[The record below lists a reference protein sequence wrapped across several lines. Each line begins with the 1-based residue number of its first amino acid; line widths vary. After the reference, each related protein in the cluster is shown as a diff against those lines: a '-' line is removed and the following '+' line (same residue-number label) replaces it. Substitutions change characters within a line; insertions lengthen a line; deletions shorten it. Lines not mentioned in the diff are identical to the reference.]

1 MKKVYD
7 RRVLVKV
14 DGWAEFEDTSIF
26 RCLRY
31 QDEDFAKQEYLYRFR
46 TFEDVKAEIEKGD
59 LILDAEVT
67 TTFFT
72 RQPKIKINTVN
83 SLFHCSPAV
92 EMTKKNFK
100 PIEVKIVYIEE
111 KDISISTLAD
121 LLDADTFCEYL
132 KDRNISSLNL

>member
-1 MKKVYD
+1 MKKIYD

-14 DGWAEFEDTSIF
+14 DGWEEFEDTSIF

-31 QDEDFAKQEYLYRFR
+31 KDEDFVKQEYLHRFK
-46 TFEDVKAEIEKGD
+46 TFEDVKADIEEGCW
-59 LILDAEVT
+59 ILDAEVT

-83 SLFHCSPAV
+83 SLLHCSPVV

-111 KDISISTLAD
+111 KDISINTLAD

-132 KDRNISSLNL
+132 RDRNISSLNL

>member
-1 MKKVYD
+1 MKKIYD

-14 DGWAEFEDTSIF
+14 DGWEEFEDTSIF

-31 QDEDFAKQEYLYRFR
+31 KDEDFVKQEYLHRFK
-46 TFEDVKAEIEKGD
+46 TFEDVKADIEEGCW
-59 LILDAEVT
+59 ILDAEVT

-83 SLFHCSPAV
+83 SLFHCSPAI

-111 KDISISTLAD
+111 KDISIKTLAD

-132 KDRNISSLNL
+132 RDRNISSINI

>member
-7 RRVLVKV
+7 RRVLVKA
-14 DGWAEFEDTSIF
+14 DGWTDFEDISI
-26 RCLRY
+26 LMHLQY
-31 QDEDFAKQEYLYRFR
+31 EDEELASKEFLYRFK
-46 TFEDVKAEIEKGD
+46 TFEEMKAKIEEGY
-59 LILDAEVT
+59 IFNAEVT

-83 SLFHCSPAV
+83 SLLHYSPAV

-100 PIEVKIVYIEE
+100 PIEVKIVYEE
-111 KDISISTLAD
+111 KNDLSIKTLAN

-132 KDRNISSLNL
+132 RDRNISSLNL